1 MMEKR
6 LLDAQDYQLI
16 QQLSIA
22 AKRRIAGLAAGEQR
36 SLRYGGGIEFADY
49 RDYQAG
55 DDIRQIDWSVF
66 LRLRRLLVKLC
77 AQEKELT
84 LMILIDISR
93 SMRFGKPDKLRM
105 AARFAAVLAG
115 IALNDGNRAGIATVG
130 KSFRE
135 LIKPQR
141 NRVSLSV
148 IFNALSCL
156 ETVVTFDPALCL
168 REFAARYGRKCMV
181 VLISDLLYPQW
192 PQTVRNLASSGC
204 EGYILQ
210 LLAPEELEPPYLD
223 EVTLIDQEN
232 ATEIGVFMDRET
244 ASGYR
249 RELAGYLLEVRQ
261 TCHRLGLGHT
271 MAATDDS
278 LARVFH
284 EELRKGG
291 LLC

>member
-1 MMEKR
+1 
-6 LLDAQDYQLI
+6 
-16 QQLSIA
+16 
-22 AKRRIAGLAAGEQR
+22 
-36 SLRYGGGIEFADY
+36 
-49 RDYQAG
+49 
-55 DDIRQIDWSVF
+55 

-84 LMILIDISR
+84 LMLLIDTSR
-93 SMRFGKPDKLRM
+93 SMRFGKPDKLWM

-130 KSFRE
+130 KSLRE
-135 LIKPQR
+135 LVKPER
-141 NRVSLSV
+141 NRVSLTA
-148 IFNALSCL
+148 ILNALSRL
-156 ETVVTFDPALCL
+156 ETVDSFDPARCL

-181 VLISDLLYPQW
+181 VLISDLLYPEW
-192 PQTVRNLASSGC
+192 SQTIRNLASSGC

-223 EVTLIDQEN
+223 EVTLVDQEN
-232 ATEIGVFMDRET
+232 ATEVGVYMDRET
-244 ASGYR
+244 ARGYR
-249 RELAGYLLEVRQ
+249 TELARYLLEVRQ

-271 MAATDDS
+271 MAATDD
-278 LARVFH
+278 LLGRVFH